1 MALKQKSEDIIFPTG
16 PIWHLIWP
24 TRHGIWLRVLIA
36 PATPA
41 PCLPIPSTRPPL
53 PPPPRLYLDIPNA
66 VQSALHFI
74 TGGCISEHVAATCTR
89 LCMFCGCSA
98 PPPLVFCLAA
108 IMSYTPD
115 CQTPDPLMACAPVS
129 QTMGA
134 EKTAVGVPMLSGAE
148 LFKWGNRERSNFAI
162 YGDDNQVV
170 EVSLAPGEVVRT
182 ETGGLMHM
190 HHMLEQEVTTDQ
202 GCMRCCCAGQS
213 FFQSHFENKSAGPVT
228 IALSPSYPAKI
239 IPLDLARYSGI
250 FLKKGAFL
258 GAVSHDVRSIKFEVI
273 RPPNLGTA
281 FCGSG
286 GLFLTRV
293 TGMAVSLRATCRGGC
308 RTGSHGLCACMWSW
322 CGAVQG
328 CFCVVWC
335 GVVRC
340 WRGVAWLGVVWC
352 AMGIFSGSGR
362 KFDQGWGGGA
372 SAFSV
377 HPNLHES
384 RRCMNFGDR
393 HEHCKVFPKWV
404 TG

>member
-1 MALKQKSEDIIFPTG
+1 
-16 PIWHLIWP
+16 
-24 TRHGIWLRVLIA
+24 
-36 PATPA
+36 
-41 PCLPIPSTRPPL
+41 
-53 PPPPRLYLDIPNA
+53 
-66 VQSALHFI
+66 
-74 TGGCISEHVAATCTR
+74 
-89 LCMFCGCSA
+89 
-98 PPPLVFCLAA
+98 
-108 IMSYTPD
+108 
-115 CQTPDPLMACAPVS
+115 
-129 QTMGA
+129 MGA

-293 TGMAVSLRATCRGGC
+293 TGAGTVFLN
-308 RTGSHGLCACMWSW
+308 
-322 CGAVQG
+322 
-328 CFCVVWC
+328 
-335 GVVRC
+335 
-340 WRGVAWLGVVWC
+340 
-352 AMGIFSGSGR
+352 
-362 KFDQGWGGGA
+362 GGGA
-372 SAFSV
+372 VVTKQLADGESIVMDNDSALAWEKTVTYDIRKAGNCLAMCCGGEGFFFTQYTGPGVVFMQSM
-377 HPNLHES
+377 PLEKL
-384 RRCMNFGDR
+384 RRVVGVPRGARAGGGGADAGGAGN
-393 HEHCKVFPKWV
+393 
-404 TG
+404 